1 MTRPTAEPTAMLP
14 QEQIN
19 LYIAEQP
26 EWPRRTLV
34 RLRQLIHSV
43 DETIEETWRWNMP
56 HYDHDGIMLGT
67 IALKHAVCV
76 WFHKGSLIKDPHKL
90 FDKPEKDEDKGIR
103 KVKFH
108 EGDAINEKAFMDL
121 VKQAVK
127 VNQSGAKLGDA
138 KPARKALLVPPELEN
153 CLKKDEEAWGNWEK
167 FNYTHKKEYVEWIVD
182 AKQDE
187 TRKRRIAQA
196 LEMIREGVGKQ
207 DKHKV

>member
-1 MTRPTAEPTAMLP
+1 MLP

-26 EWPRRTLV
+26 EWQRKMLV

-43 DETIEETWRWNMP
+43 DEDITEAWKWNSP
-56 HYDHDGIMLGT
+56 HFEHDGIMIGLHGF
-67 IALKHAVCV
+67 KNFVSV
-76 WFHKGSLIKDPHKL
+76 WFHKGALLKDTHKL

-196 LEMIREGVGKQ
+196 LEMIREGVCKE
-207 DKHKV
+207 DKHRV

>member
-1 MTRPTAEPTAMLP
+1 MVPHSSPMLP

-26 EWPRRTLV
+26 EWQRKALV

-43 DETIEETWRWNMP
+43 DETIEENWRWNSP
-56 HYDHDGIMLGT
+56 AFDHDGIMIGLHGF
-67 IALKHAVCV
+67 KNFVSV
-76 WFHKGSLIKDPHKL
+76 WFHKGALLKDTHKL

-103 KVKFH
+103 KIKLH
-108 EGDAINEKAFMDL
+108 EGDTINEKAFMDL

-127 VNQSGAKLGDA
+127 VNQSGAKMGDA
-138 KPARKALLVPPELEN
+138 KPARKALVVPPELEN
-153 CLKKDEEAWGNWEK
+153 CLKKDELAWSNWEK

-182 AKQDE
+182 AKQEE

-196 LEMIREGVGKQ
+196 LEMIRDGVGKE

>member
-1 MTRPTAEPTAMLP
+1 MVPP

-26 EWPRRTLV
+26 EWQRRMLV

-43 DETIEETWRWNMP
+43 DEDVTEMWRWNSP
-56 HYDHDGIMLGT
+56 HFDHNGIMIGLHGF
-67 IALKHAVCV
+67 KSFVSV
-76 WFHKGSLIKDPHKL
+76 WFHKGALLKDTHKL
-90 FDKPEKDEDKGIR
+90 FDQPEKDEEKGIR
-103 KVKFH
+103 KIKLH
-108 EGDAINEKAFMDL
+108 EGDSLNEKAFVDL

-138 KPARKALLVPPELEN
+138 KPARKALVLPSEFEH
-153 CLKKDEEAWGNWEK
+153 CLKKDEETWERWEK
-167 FNYTHKKEYVEWIVD
+167 LAYSHKKEYVEWVSD

-196 LEMIREGVGKQ
+196 LERIRAGQGKE
-207 DKHKV
+207 DKHAV

>member
-1 MTRPTAEPTAMLP
+1 MLP

-26 EWPRRTLV
+26 EWQRKVLIRI
-34 RLRQLIHSV
+34 RQLIHTV
-43 DETIEETWRWNMP
+43 DEDVTETWRWNSP
-56 HYDHDGIMLGT
+56 HFDHDGIMIGLHGF
-67 IALKHAVCV
+67 KSFVSV
-76 WFHKGSLIKDPHKL
+76 WFHKGALLKDSHKL

-103 KVKFH
+103 KIKLH
-108 EGDAINEKAFMDL
+108 EGDAINEKAFVDL
-121 VKQAVK
+121 VKQAVN

-138 KPARKALLVPPELEN
+138 KPARKALVVPSDLES
-153 CLKKDEEAWGNWEK
+153 CLKKDDQAWEHWEK
-167 FNYTHKKEYVEWIVD
+167 FNYTHKKEYVEWITD

-196 LEMIREGVGKQ
+196 LEMIREGVGKE